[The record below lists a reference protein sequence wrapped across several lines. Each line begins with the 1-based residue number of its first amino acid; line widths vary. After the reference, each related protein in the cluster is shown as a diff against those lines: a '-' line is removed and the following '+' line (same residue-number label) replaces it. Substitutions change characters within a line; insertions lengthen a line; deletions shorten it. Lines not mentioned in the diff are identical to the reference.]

1 MVADGRVPRW
11 SAVRVLVTG
20 GAGFIGSHLVDRL
33 VEEGADVVV
42 LDDLS
47 TGFIE
52 NLNPSADLRVAA
64 VTELDSLRDMCRGCE
79 VIYHQAAA
87 RSVSRSVL
95 DPLST
100 NLINTTGTLNV
111 LLAAREAG
119 IRRVVAASSSSVYG
133 GASPRPTP
141 ESAPL
146 VPRSPYAVSKVAAE
160 YYLRVFHELDGL
172 ETVSLR
178 YFNAYGPR
186 QHPDGPYAAVIPLF
200 IAALRAGR
208 PPEIH
213 GDGTQSRDFTYV
225 DDVVAANLA
234 AAQAPASV
242 CAGKAYNVAAG
253 RAYSLLELL
262 HELEALLGVTAHPRF
277 GLPRAGDLPH
287 SLADGSAAARD
298 LGHES
303 SVDLRE
309 GLRRTIAWFL
319 EHDRRSRVVG

>member
-64 VTELDSLRDMCRGCE
+64 VTELDSVREMCRGCE

-111 LLAAREAG
+111 LLAAARGGCPPCGGG
-119 IRRVVAASSSSVYG
+119 IVV
-133 GASPRPTP
+133 
-141 ESAPL
+141 L
-146 VPRSPYAVSKVAAE
+146 
-160 YYLRVFHELDGL
+160 
-172 ETVSLR
+172 
-178 YFNAYGPR
+178 
-186 QHPDGPYAAVIPLF
+186 
-200 IAALRAGR
+200 
-208 PPEIH
+208 
-213 GDGTQSRDFTYV
+213 
-225 DDVVAANLA
+225 
-234 AAQAPASV
+234 
-242 CAGKAYNVAAG
+242 
-253 RAYSLLELL
+253 
-262 HELEALLGVTAHPRF
+262 
-277 GLPRAGDLPH
+277 
-287 SLADGSAAARD
+287 
-298 LGHES
+298 
-303 SVDLRE
+303 
-309 GLRRTIAWFL
+309 GLRR
-319 EHDRRSRVVG
+319 RVAPAHA

>member
-1 MVADGRVPRW
+1 M
-11 SAVRVLVTG
+11 
-20 GAGFIGSHLVDRL
+20 
-33 VEEGADVVV
+33 
-42 LDDLS
+42 
-47 TGFIE
+47 
-52 NLNPSADLRVAA
+52 
-64 VTELDSLRDMCRGCE
+64 
-79 VIYHQAAA
+79 
-87 RSVSRSVL
+87 
-95 DPLST
+95 
-100 NLINTTGTLNV
+100 
-111 LLAAREAG
+111 
-119 IRRVVAASSSSVYG
+119 
-133 GASPRPTP
+133 
-141 ESAPL
+141 
-146 VPRSPYAVSKVAAE
+146 PRSPYAVSKVAAE

-186 QHPDGPYAAVIPLF
+186 QDPDGPYAAVIPLF

-277 GLPRAGDLPH
+277 GLLAPATCRTASPTVRPPPGTSGTSRRWTSARVCAAPSLGSWNTIANREWWADLRT
-287 SLADGSAAARD
+287 LARRRRAAATASAPPAAV
-298 LGHES
+298 S
-303 SVDLRE
+303 SRPKRIQGKASDPVAGGSGRA
-309 GLRRTIAWFL
+309 RAAAVL
-319 EHDRRSRVVG
+319 EA